1 MKKEVPR
8 KTGCYIF
15 GNIDGFV
22 GELTP
27 NEAIILSFL
36 PMKWKYIARDN
47 NRTLYLYT
55 SKPVKD
61 EYHMIWVNYK
71 GEELIF
77 PYTNLFKTIK
87 WSDSEPTNIDKLIR
101 GSY

>member
-1 MKKEVPR
+1 MKKGVPR

-15 GNIDGFV
+15 GGIDGFV
-22 GELTP
+22 GELSP

-36 PMKWKYIARDN
+36 PMKWKYIARDKD
-47 NRTLYLYT
+47 RTLYIYT

-61 EYHMIWVNYK
+61 PYHEEWINYK

-87 WSDSEPTNIDKLIR
+87 WSDNRPINIDSLIS
-101 GSY
+101 GSI